1 MVNIFHDIDPEMVKP
16 DSFTVV
22 IEIPKGSKVK
32 YELDKDTGMLRLDRI
47 LYTSTH
53 YPASYGFIPRT
64 YADDGDPL
72 DALVLCSE
80 TIAPLT
86 LVQCRPI
93 GAIKMVDQGD
103 NDEKVIAVCEGD
115 PDYKDVKCL
124 DDLPKHLIEEMCH
137 FFEVYKALEHKK
149 TEIDGTMGKDETEKL
164 VQACMDGYVK
174 KYC

>member
-16 DSFTVV
+16 ESFTVV

-47 LYTSTH
+47 LFTSTH

-72 DALVLCSE
+72 DLR
-80 TIAPLT
+80 
-86 LVQCRPI
+86 RPSLD
-93 GAIKMVDQGD
+93 G
-103 NDEKVIAVCEGD
+103 IAVCEGD